1 MKVYGS
7 SGDKAPFILNLH
19 SLKGWT
25 PEMVMM
31 LWRRETFL
39 AYARNGTA
47 IPSLSTDSLVP
58 LSITVSQYPV

>member
-1 MKVYGS
+1 MMAYGG
-7 SGDKAPFILNLH
+7 SGNIAPLILNLH
-19 SLKGWT
+19 SLGGWT

-47 IPSLSTDSLVP
+47 VQSLSTSSLVP
-58 LSITVSQYPV
+58 LSITVSQLPI